1 MDDVK
6 LLDDVDWQQVGVDVD
21 HAGIIKVES
30 CKHLCQHL
38 LASLGEWVMMRLEVN
53 NDLGKGW
60 VEGETVHAVWVGAE
74 EESWMLEEAE
84 AEVEAVELIGKLWI
98 HRSSKRGLVGSRER
112 QCADVEDGKQHTQQ
126 RWSMSVQVDNEE
138 EDAVH

>member
-1 MDDVK
+1 
-6 LLDDVDWQQVGVDVD
+6 
-21 HAGIIKVES
+21 
-30 CKHLCQHL
+30 
-38 LASLGEWVMMRLEVN
+38 MR
-53 NDLGKGW
+53 
-60 VEGETVHAVWVGAE
+60 AVWAGAE
-74 EESWMLEEAE
+74 EESWMLEE